1 MNVEGVKFINTG
13 FMILSQQLKL
23 QRLRE
28 LKLLPTILKHPVYF
42 SGSFSKIWM
51 NHIHAGMQH
60 ANRRCS

>member
-42 SGSFSKIWM
+42 SGSFSKI
-51 NHIHAGMQH
+51 
-60 ANRRCS
+60 